1 MTSTALLG
9 RTTARSHLA
18 HTGTRSGSRRG
29 DTVLF
34 TNVYDDDERARA
46 YATLEFPGTYYLAF
60 RDLPELIGEHVLGRA
75 ALDFG
80 CGAGRSTRFLKKLGF
95 DTVGIDIAPAMID
108 LARAADP
115 HGRYLLVGDGDY
127 SHFEPGTFDLI
138 LSAFAFD
145 NIPGDEHR
153 AEILDSLRRLLN
165 DDGRIILLG
174 ATADLY
180 LNEWASFTTRDFPEN
195 RQARS
200 GQEVRGVMKDVDD
213 RRPVVDL
220 IWLPDDYR
228 ALFAASGLELVAHH
242 TPLGREDDPC
252 EWVAEPWIAPW
263 AVYVLKDTDGR
274 DALGEN
280 R

>member
-1 MTSTALLG
+1 M
-9 RTTARSHLA
+9 
-18 HTGTRSGSRRG
+18 
-29 DTVLF
+29 LF

-60 RDLPELIGEHVLGRA
+60 RDLPDLIGEHVLGPA

-95 DTVGIDIAPAMID
+95 DTVGIDIVPAMID

-115 HGRYLLVGDGDY
+115 HGCYLLVGDGDY
-127 SHFEPGTFDLI
+127 SSFEPGTFDLI

-145 NIPGDEHR
+145 NIPGAEHR
-153 AEILDSLRRLLN
+153 AEILGGLRRLLHA
-165 DDGRIILLG
+165 DGRIILLG
-174 ATADLY
+174 ATAELY
-180 LNEWASFTTRDFPEN
+180 VNEWASFTTRSFPEN
-195 RQARS
+195 RQAKS

-220 IWLPDDYR
+220 IWFPDDYL

-252 EWVAEPWIAPW
+252 RWVAETSIAPW
-263 AVYVLKDTDGR
+263 AVYVLKGTDGRDTDGR
-274 DALGEN
+274 DALGES